1 VILLKFMNGEFDLF
15 GRYSAI
21 DMYPTLKA
29 EEKKGKFK
37 VYVCGPERGPA
48 IYLNWDCPNSALREA
63 LRNKQVRIALSQA
76 INRQEI
82 SQIVFKGMLDPSG
95 YSFAP
100 SSPYFDE
107 AAYRRY
113 TEYDPQKAR
122 RLLEK
127 AGYRDTDGDG
137 WRELTDGSRFELT
150 VDIVAPGQDQDVCE
164 LVASHWR
171 EVGVKLNLN
180 AALRDIIWPR
190 RIAGSFEAHI
200 WMLEAPADPLGRLY
214 DWAMVG
220 QAGPFWHRKAPQTAQ
235 PWFRQASRYFREAMY
250 TVDPDKLRELMV
262 KARDLHSEN
271 VPVIVIGSVYH
282 VWGANT
288 RLGNVPTE
296 GTTADVFRGWG
307 RPVFHE
313 QLFIKP
319 R

>member
-1 VILLKFMNGEFDLF
+1 
-15 GRYSAI
+15 
-21 DMYPTLKA
+21 MYPTLKA

-37 VYVCGPERGPA
+37 VHVCGPERGPA
-48 IYLNWDCPNSALREA
+48 IYLNWDCSKPALRQA
-63 LRNKQVRIALSQA
+63 LRNKPVRIALSHA
-76 INRQEI
+76 INRDEI

-100 SSPYFDE
+100 SSPYFSE
-107 AAYRRY
+107 AAYRKY
-113 TEYDPQKAR
+113 TEYDADKAR
-122 RLLEK
+122 SLLEE
-127 AGYRDTDGDG
+127 AGYPDTDGDG
-137 WRELTDGSRFELT
+137 FRELADGSRFELT
-150 VDIVAPGQDQDVCE
+150 VDIVAPGQDQDVCQ

-190 RIAGSFEAHI
+190 RITADFDAHI

-214 DWAMVG
+214 DWATVG
-220 QAGPFWHRKAPQTAQ
+220 DSGPFWHRKAPRNCQ
-235 PWFRQASRYFREAMY
+235 PWFREASRCFRQAMY
-250 TVDPDKLRELMV
+250 TIDQDKLRGLMV
-262 KARDLHSEN
+262 KARDLHTEN
-271 VPVIVIGSVYH
+271 IPVIVIGSVYH

-313 QLFIKP
+313 QLFI
-319 R
+319 RNR